1 MKLIKFAMAI
11 GVVALIFLLLVIGQ
25 DLLLPL
31 VIAIAI
37 WYLINIL
44 ASGIARLK
52 IMGHGLPTSLAL
64 TAAVLL
70 FFGFITVVVQFI
82 SGSLNDLG
90 GVTREYEANLRA
102 HWERLPFADTL
113 PVEGMAQYI
122 TDQFDI
128 SSLFTAVALSFTSIA
143 ADGTLILIYV
153 GFLLFEQQYF
163 NAKLSAFV
171 GDANREKRML
181 RILERVRA
189 DVRKYISIKLFTSAL
204 TGTLSYILL
213 RALDIN
219 FAEIWALVIFLLN
232 FIPTIGSIVATIFP
246 ALIALAQSNEGFALF
261 LIVLASLGALQVSI
275 GNILEPRLMGASLNL
290 SPVVILF
297 NLALWGSIW
306 GIPGMFL
313 CVPLLIITTI
323 VLSHFP
329 KTRPIAIMLS
339 SNGQID
345 IADD

>member
-11 GVVALIFLLLVIGQ
+11 GVIALIFLLLIIGQ

-37 WYLINIL
+37 WYLINVL

-52 IMGHGLPTSLAL
+52 IMNHGLPMSLCLAAAL
-64 TAAVLL
+64 LL
-70 FFGFITVVVQFI
+70 FFGFITIVVQFI

-102 HWERLPFADTL
+102 HWESLPFADSL
-113 PVEGMAQYI
+113 PVEGLAQYV

-128 SSLFTAVALSFTSIA
+128 SSIFAAVALSFTSIA
-143 ADGTLILIYV
+143 ADGTLIVIYV
-153 GFLLFEQQYF
+153 GFLLFEQRFF
-163 NAKLSAFV
+163 NAKLSAFMA
-171 GDANREKRML
+171 DASREKRML
-181 RILERVRA
+181 RILERVRG

-213 RALDIN
+213 SLLEIN
-219 FAEIWALVIFLLN
+219 FAEIWALLIFLLN
-232 FIPTIGSIVATIFP
+232 FIPTIGSIIATIFP

-261 LIVLASLGALQVSI
+261 LIVLVAIGTLQVCI
-275 GNILEPRLMGASLNL
+275 GNVLEPRLMGASLNL
-290 SPVVILF
+290 SPIVILF

-329 KTRPIAIMLS
+329 KTRPIAIVLS

-345 IADD
+345 IAED